1 MSAEAARNVV
11 VARREEMKDHNL
23 IDEQT
28 RLSASRG
35 VRYEKRPVKGADG
48 EPVSGLYSA
57 WITLDNPTQFNSYN
71 TEMVKAVIL
80 AFRAASAARDIVAV
94 VFTGTGDKA
103 FCTGGNTKEYA
114 EYYAGNPQEYRGYM
128 RLFNDMV
135 STILTCDK
143 PVICRVNGM
152 RIGGGQEIGMACDF
166 SVAQD
171 LARFGQAGPKHGSA
185 PIGGATDFLPVV
197 IGAERAM
204 VACVLCEPF
213 SAHEA
218 YFMGILTDL
227 VPALKVDGKF
237 IANPLVET
245 SRVTDEYGR
254 LVFGKSKTGDALKSG
269 QELMKRGAVDLGLLD
284 EKVESLCTKLLY
296 TFPECTT
303 KTIEELRKP
312 KLDAWNRNK
321 ENSRAWLALNMM
333 MEARAGFRAFNEGS
347 KDTGREVDFITL
359 RRALAANAKWDDSL
373 TDAILPGAAERRTL
387 VAGLP
392 WTDAA
397 TAAR

>member
-1 MSAEAARNVV
+1 MTAEAVRSPAMPG
-11 VARREEMKDHNL
+11 RETKSHDLVPDQVRHG
-23 IDEQT
+23 I
-28 RLSASRG
+28 SAS
-35 VRYEKRPVKGADG
+35 VHYEKRPVRGEDG
-48 EPVSGLYSA
+48 KPVAGLYNA
-57 WITLDNPTQFNSYN
+57 WITLDNPAQFNSY
-71 TEMVKAVIL
+71 TTDMVKAVIL
-80 AFRAASAARDIVAV
+80 AFRAASAARDVVAV
-94 VFTGTGDKA
+94 VFTGAGDKA

-135 STILTCDK
+135 SSILACDK

-185 PIGGATDFLPVV
+185 PIGGATDFLPVMV
-197 IGAERAM
+197 GAERAM
-204 VACVLCEPF
+204 AACVLCEPF

-218 YFMGILTDL
+218 YHMGMLTDI
-227 VPALKVDGKF
+227 VPALRVDGTF
-237 IANPLVET
+237 VPNPLVET
-245 SRVTDEYGR
+245 SRLVDDHGRFVYGR
-254 LVFGKSKTGDALKSG
+254 PKTGEALRAG
-269 QELMKRGAVDLGLLD
+269 QALLKRGTIDLSLLD

-303 KTIEELRKP
+303 KTLEELRKP

-333 MEARAGFRAFNEGS
+333 TEARAGFRAFNEG
-347 KDTGREVDFITL
+347 TREAGREVDFIAL
-359 RRALAANAKWDDSL
+359 RRALAANTPWSDDL
-373 TDAILPGAAERRTL
+373 TESIQPR
-387 VAGLP
+387 
-392 WTDAA
+392 
-397 TAAR
+397 ARKS